1 MNFIAKIIAV
11 FTIIFSMTINT
22 FCSEN
27 INVSNWSK
35 SNVTKAQEVGL
46 ISNKD
51 FSDYTKNMTRREI
64 SQLAVNFYKQVN
76 KTLPEVGESNFT
88 DYKDKNAAIVL
99 ELGIMAGTSSNKFSP
114 DSLVTREQMATILSN
129 TIKACGKTD
138 LMPSKNYFSDHK
150 QISSWAL
157 DGVYMLKDLGI
168 INGYNG
174 NFKPKDNVT
183 REQAIFSFVEAL
195 DKIYFNS
202 NSIQNEGP
210 KGEDTNTQTS
220 KKYSYININGKKI
233 EIGEPLSSVESKLGK
248 PFRIDKSVYGYDRYV
263 YDSTYTNFIMLGIE
277 DKKVVEIF
285 SNSNNIECGGLNT
298 NSDHSNIIPLEGA
311 NLNKSYIEFA
321 EGNNKINFILDS
333 YNGFKI
339 DSIYIVDQ
347 SIERKKNGTNV
358 EIQNANEKELLDII
372 NSLRIKYGIEPFSTN
387 SAAIDIARNHSDLLN
402 LRSYI
407 FYNANGSTPFDRM
420 KNGGISFSYAAE
432 NIAKTTKDVID
443 VYTTWINNAGY
454 RTNILDKELTH
465 TGIGCKI
472 GNEIVYITMD
482 MYRP

>member
-35 SNVTKAQEVGL
+35 SNVTKAQKVGL

-76 KTLPEVGESNFT
+76 KTLPEVGESSFT

-99 ELGIMAGTSSNKFSP
+99 ELEIMAGTSSNKFSP

-138 LMPSKNYFSDHK
+138 LKPSKNYFSDHK

-183 REQAIFSFVEAL
+183 HEQAIFSFVEAL
-195 DKIYFNS
+195 DKIDFNS

-210 KGEDTNTQTS
+210 KGKDTNTQIS

-277 DKKVVEIF
+277 DKK
-285 SNSNNIECGGLNT
+285 L
-298 NSDHSNIIPLEGA
+298 
-311 NLNKSYIEFA
+311 
-321 EGNNKINFILDS
+321 
-333 YNGFKI
+333 
-339 DSIYIVDQ
+339 
-347 SIERKKNGTNV
+347 
-358 EIQNANEKELLDII
+358 
-372 NSLRIKYGIEPFSTN
+372 
-387 SAAIDIARNHSDLLN
+387 
-402 LRSYI
+402 
-407 FYNANGSTPFDRM
+407 
-420 KNGGISFSYAAE
+420 
-432 NIAKTTKDVID
+432 
-443 VYTTWINNAGY
+443 
-454 RTNILDKELTH
+454 
-465 TGIGCKI
+465 
-472 GNEIVYITMD
+472 
-482 MYRP
+482 